1 LTSLKEKLAWYNLF
15 YGCTFVPRI
24 TNNKIYNKKQFKIM
38 STFNVP
44 TKADVSENN
53 QTIFDN
59 LNKALGFVP
68 NLYATYAHS
77 DTALENY
84 LNFANAKTSLSAK
97 EKEVVNL
104 AVSEVNKCIYCL
116 SAHTAIGKMNGFT
129 DEQILELR
137 AGRASFDNELD
148 ALARL
153 AKNATENRGK
163 TDETV
168 LGNFFSAGYS
178 KGNLI
183 DVIALVGEKTIS
195 NYLHNTTQVP
205 VDFPVAQPLE
215 TATV

>member
-1 LTSLKEKLAWYNLF
+1 
-15 YGCTFVPRI
+15 
-24 TNNKIYNKKQFKIM
+24 M

-44 TKADVSENN
+44 TRDNVNETN
-53 QTIFDN
+53 QAIFDN

-84 LNFANAKTSLSAK
+84 LNFSNAKTSLSAK

-104 AVSEVNKCIYCL
+104 AVSQVNDCIYCL

-137 AGRASFDNELD
+137 AGYASFDTKLD

-153 AKNATENRGK
+153 AKNVTENRGR
-163 TDETV
+163 TDQDV
-168 LGNFFSAGYS
+168 IDNFFNAGYT

-183 DVIALVGEKTIS
+183 DTIALVGDKTIS
-195 NYLHNTTQVP
+195 NYIHSTTQIP
-205 VDFPVAQPLE
+205 VDFPLAQPLE
-215 TATV
+215 ATIA

>member
-1 LTSLKEKLAWYNLF
+1 
-15 YGCTFVPRI
+15 
-24 TNNKIYNKKQFKIM
+24 M

-44 TKADVSENN
+44 TRNQVSENN
-53 QTIFDN
+53 QAIFDN

-104 AVSEVNKCIYCL
+104 AVSEVNNCIYCL

-137 AGRASFDNELD
+137 AGEASFDNKFN
-148 ALARL
+148 ALAKL
-153 AKNATENRGK
+153 AKNITENRGR
-163 TDETV
+163 TDADV
-168 LGNFFSAGYS
+168 LENFFTAGYS

-183 DVIALVGEKTIS
+183 DAISLVGEKTIS
-195 NYLHNTTQVP
+195 NYVHSTTQVP

-215 TATV
+215 TVTA

>member
-1 LTSLKEKLAWYNLF
+1 
-15 YGCTFVPRI
+15 
-24 TNNKIYNKKQFKIM
+24 M

-44 TKADVSENN
+44 TREEVNAGN
-53 QTIFDN
+53 QAIFDN

-77 DTALENY
+77 ETALENY
-84 LNFANAKTSLSAK
+84 LNFSNAKTSLSAK

-104 AVSEVNKCIYCL
+104 AVSEVNGCVYCL

-137 AGRASFDNELD
+137 AGRASFDTKLN
-148 ALARL
+148 ALAGL
-153 AKNATENRGK
+153 AKNITENRGNANQ
-163 TDETV
+163 DAID
-168 LGNFFSAGYS
+168 NFFTAGYS

-183 DVIALVGEKTIS
+183 DTIVLVGDKTIS
-195 NYLHNTTQVP
+195 NYINNTTQIP

-215 TATV
+215 ATEV

>member
-1 LTSLKEKLAWYNLF
+1 MT
-15 YGCTFVPRI
+15 TFNIPSREDVS
-24 TNNKIYNKKQFKIM
+24 TNNQ
-38 STFNVP
+38 
-44 TKADVSENN
+44 A
-53 QTIFDN
+53 IFDN

-104 AVSEVNKCIYCL
+104 AVRQVNDCLYCL

-129 DEQILELR
+129 DAQILELR
-137 AGRASFDNELD
+137 AGFSTVNDKLD
-148 ALARL
+148 ALAKL
-153 AKNATENRGK
+153 AKNITENRGK
-163 TDETV
+163 TDATV
-168 LGNFFSAGYS
+168 LENFFNAGYT

-183 DVIALVGEKTIS
+183 DTISLVGDKTIS
-195 NYLHNTTQVP
+195 NYVHSTTQVP

-215 TATV
+215 S